1 MNEEK
6 LKNYLEQNEQRLQ
19 RLEDELSGKQ
29 AKPKKTDKK
38 ENDVLEFIN
47 LMKVINTTPE
57 PEPDEGTT
65 TTDEF
70 INLMQNIN
78 K

>member
-1 MNEEK
+1 MDATMK
-6 LKNYLEQNEQRLQ
+6 KYLDEAEQRLQ
-19 RLEDELSGKQ
+19 RLEDAMTNDP
-29 AKPKKTDKK
+29 AKPKETDKK

-57 PEPDEGTT
+57 PEPGNDEN
-65 TTDEF
+65 DF
-70 INLMQNIN
+70 IKFMSEMS

>member
-1 MNEEK
+1 MNEETMK
-6 LKNYLEQNEQRLQ
+6 KYMDEADQRLQ
-19 RLEDELSGKQ
+19 RLEDAMTNDP
-29 AKPKKTDKK
+29 AKPKETDKK

-65 TTDEF
+65 NTDEF
-70 INLMQNIN
+70 VNLMRNIN

>member
-1 MNEEK
+1 MDEA
-6 LKNYLEQNEQRLQ
+6 EQRLQ
-19 RLEDELSGKQ
+19 RLEDAMANDP
-29 AKPKKTDKK
+29 AKPKETDKK
-38 ENDVLEFIN
+38 DNDVLEFIN

-65 TTDEF
+65 NTDEF
-70 INLMQNIN
+70 VNLMRNIN